1 MTAKLSASY
10 VNNNQ
15 NYDYFQ
21 KFFVYNENKKTD
33 PNFHQ
38 EQVSKWE
45 RKTFEA
51 LLNYNK
57 TFGQHT
63 VGALAGWH
71 AEAFDS
77 KYWYTY
83 RKNFPNNSV
92 TDINAGDVSTQQAQ
106 GNTREL
112 NMLSWFGRVNYDFA
126 GRYLFEA
133 NLRADASNRFADIEK
148 AHV

>member
-1 MTAKLSASY
+1 MSASY

-51 LLNYNK
+51 LLNYNMLK
-57 TFGQHT
+57 RNCFQKMKKLPMRQAAATM
-63 VGALAGWH
+63 
-71 AEAFDS
+71 E
-77 KYWYTY
+77 
-83 RKNFPNNSV
+83 V
-92 TDINAGDVSTQQAQ
+92 TG
-106 GNTREL
+106 
-112 NMLSWFGRVNYDFA
+112 
-126 GRYLFEA
+126 
-133 NLRADASNRFADIEK
+133 
-148 AHV
+148 

>member
-1 MTAKLSASY
+1 MTMVHVTISDGSPIAWLDNDLKVYRRNTNFTGLFGVDYKIFDGLTAKLSASY

-77 KYWYTY
+77 KCGTHTA
-83 RKNFPNNSV
+83 RTS
-92 TDINAGDVSTQQAQ
+92 
-106 GNTREL
+106 
-112 NMLSWFGRVNYDFA
+112 
-126 GRYLFEA
+126 
-133 NLRADASNRFADIEK
+133 
-148 AHV
+148 